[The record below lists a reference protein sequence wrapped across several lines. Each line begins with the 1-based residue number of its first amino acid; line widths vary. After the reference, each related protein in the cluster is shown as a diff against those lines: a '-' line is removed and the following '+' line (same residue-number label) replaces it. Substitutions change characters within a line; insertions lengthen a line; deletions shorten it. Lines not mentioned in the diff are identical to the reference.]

1 MFQTKVV
8 EEIKTRDSFFS
19 LKNHA
24 IIEIM
29 WRTTVVSGLPRTTI
43 RHMRIACWLHKTR
56 DTHSEYVTLIAYF
69 HYNNGCTNASQCY
82 VIRTMPVLIAPF
94 QLYLSDV
101 VLYVSKSG
109 VNLKVGIAHLFQV
122 FSFLFLPCLLR
133 ESC

>member
-24 IIEIM
+24 VIEIM
-29 WRTTVVSGLPRTTI
+29 WKNIVVPGLPQTTI
-43 RHMRIACWLHKTR
+43 RRMRIACWLHEAT

-69 HYNNGCTNASQCY
+69 HYNDGCTNTSQCY
-82 VIRTMPVLIAPF
+82 VIRTLRVLITSF
-94 QLYLSDV
+94 VLYLSHV

-109 VNLKVGIAHLFQV
+109 VNLKVGIVHFFQV